1 MHNGAQEHF
10 EAVVVGSGFGGSVT
24 AFRLAEAGKR
34 VCLLERGKP
43 YPPGS
48 FPRSPLGFSKNFWDP
63 SEGLYGMFNV
73 WRFSG
78 IDALVSSGLGGGSLI
93 YANVMIR
100 KDEKWFVHD
109 DGEDWPVSRADLEPH
124 YDRCERMLAVQKY
137 PLEVEPYASTP
148 KTLAFRE
155 AAEREG
161 HGRWFLPDLAVTF
174 ANEGSAPVPGEPI
187 REEHPNLHGRTR
199 YTCQLVGEC
208 DVGCNY
214 GSKNTLDYTYLSAAA
229 RHGAELRSLCE
240 VKTFRPREGGG
251 FEIDYVVHEPNSEGA
266 APRPETITAD
276 TLVLS
281 AGTLGT
287 TFLLL
292 KNRDA
297 FGGLPPA
304 LGTHFCGNGDL
315 LTFALRCRDHINP
328 DYGPVI
334 TSAVRFG
341 DAADGDGSDGRGFY
355 IEDAGYPSFLSWM
368 LQAADEPRALWL
380 WRKAALRLFWKWI
393 RRRPQPDISGA
404 VSSFFGDAAL
414 SAGLLPL
421 LGMGRDVPDGRMQLH
436 DGLLDVDWSK
446 DGASKAYFDKLRG
459 AMRDLSQ
466 ELGGEFHDNPLWWLS
481 KVITVH
487 ALGGCPMGR
496 DGNEGVVDAWGRVHG
511 VPGLH
516 IADGSV
522 MPGPVGPNPS
532 LTIAALADRFA
543 DGIIEG
549 RSQS

>member
-1 MHNGAQEHF
+1 
-10 EAVVVGSGFGGSVT
+10 
-24 AFRLAEAGKR
+24 
-34 VCLLERGKP
+34 
-43 YPPGS
+43 
-48 FPRSPLGFSKNFWDP
+48 
-63 SEGLYGMFNV
+63 
-73 WRFSG
+73 
-78 IDALVSSGLGGGSLI
+78 
-93 YANVMIR
+93 
-100 KDEKWFVHD
+100 
-109 DGEDWPVSRADLEPH
+109 
-124 YDRCERMLAVQKY
+124 MLAVQNY
-137 PLEVEPYASTP
+137 PLDVEPYASTP

-199 YTCQLVGEC
+199 YTCRLVGEC

-214 GSKNTLDYTYLSAAA
+214 GSKKTLDYTYLSAAA
-229 RHGAELRSLCE
+229 RHGAELRPLCE

-292 KNRDA
+292 KTRDA

-380 WRKAALRLFWKWI
+380 WRKAALRLFWKGI

-414 SAGLLPL
+414 SAGVLRL
-421 LGMGRDVPDGRMQLH
+421 PDGARRQRRRGRRLGPRPRRPGPAH
-436 DGLLDVDWSK
+436 RRRLRHA
-446 DGASKAYFDKLRG
+446 GARRPESQPDDRGARGPLRG
-459 AMRDLSQ
+459 WDHR
-466 ELGGEFHDNPLWWLS
+466 GEEPVMNERVVPFR
-481 KVITVH
+481 
-487 ALGGCPMGR
+487 AR
-496 DGNEGVVDAWGRVHG
+496 DGFEANLINVRGTSKPEKGPVLLVHGAGVRANIFRAPSGGTIVDALVDAGY
-511 VPGLH
+511 
-516 IADGSV
+516 
-522 MPGPVGPNPS
+522 
-532 LTIAALADRFA
+532 
-543 DGIIEG
+543 
-549 RSQS
+549 

>member
-1 MHNGAQEHF
+1 M
-10 EAVVVGSGFGGSVT
+10 VGSGFGGSVT

-34 VCLLERGKP
+34 VCLLERGRP

-229 RHGAELRSLCE
+229 RHGAELRPLCE

-459 AMRDLSQ
+459 AMRGLSN